1 LKKDNWLGSQK
12 NKLMSK
18 KLKWILISLG
28 ILLVL
33 LTVLSKAG
41 VFGKDEGKKVT
52 AEKVQKRT
60 IIELVNASGKIYPEI
75 EVKVSP
81 EISGII
87 TELNVQEGDTV
98 KKGQVLARIDADQY
112 NIQRTQ
118 AAGGVAQSSAQ
129 VNASQA
135 QVSNSQ
141 AALDALNAQMEQ
153 SQRNYDRLKRLF
165 DEKVISR
172 SELDVAEAG
181 LRSAKSNYNAAVQ
194 GIRGGQANVQSARAA
209 VQQSQ
214 ATLQRANK
222 DLSRTIITAPSDG
235 VVSLL
240 NVKKGESVAGNSFNV
255 GTEILRIADM
265 QKIEVRV
272 DVGEN
277 DIPKVK
283 LGDSALVEVDAYSG
297 RKFKGLV
304 TQIASSNNG
313 AAAQNA
319 LSNAT
324 SDVTQYKVY
333 IRILA
338 ESYMDLLG
346 KGTFPF
352 RPGMSASADIQT
364 KTHANVLSVP
374 INAVTTREKVDS
386 SKIDTDKKKKDDS
399 DVKATNMDADDLD
412 VVAFILQKEGTV
424 KKVKVK
430 TDIQDINYIEVTE
443 GLKEGDEVITG
454 PYELISK
461 TLKEKDKVKKVEKK
475 DLFE

>member
-1 LKKDNWLGSQK
+1 
-12 NKLMSK
+12 MSK
-18 KLKWILISLG
+18 KLKWILISVG
-28 ILLVL
+28 ALLVV

-52 AEKVQKRT
+52 AEKAQKRT
-60 IIELVNASGKIYPEI
+60 IIEIVNASGKIYPEV

-87 TELNVQEGDTV
+87 TELNIKEGDTV
-98 KKGQVLARIDADQY
+98 KRGQVLARIDADQY
-112 NIQRTQ
+112 NIQRSQ
-118 AAGGVAQSSAQ
+118 AAGTVAASQAQ
-129 VNASQA
+129 VAASQA

-141 AALDALNAQMEQ
+141 AALDALNAQLEQ
-153 SQRNYDRLKRLF
+153 NQRNYDRLKKLF

-181 LRSAKSNYNAAVQ
+181 LRSAKANYNAAVQ
-194 GIRGGQANVQSARAA
+194 GIRGGTANVQSARAG

-283 LGDSALVEVDAYSG
+283 LGDSALIEVDAYNG

-319 LSNAT
+319 LSNAS

-333 IRILA
+333 IRVLP
-338 ESYMDLLG
+338 ESYLDLLG

-364 KTHANVLSVP
+364 KTHSNVLSVP
-374 INAVTTREKVDS
+374 INSVTTREKVDS
-386 SKIDTDKKKKDDS
+386 TKLDSDKKKKDDS
-399 DVKATNMDADDLD
+399 DVKSVDVAADDLE
-412 VVAFILQKEGTV
+412 VVVFVLQKEGTV

-430 TDIQDINYIEVTE
+430 TDIQDLNYIEITE
-443 GLKEGDEVITG
+443 GLKESDEVISG
-454 PYELISK
+454 PYELVSK
-461 TLKEKDKVKKVEKK
+461 GLKEKDKVKKVDKK
-475 DLFE
+475 DLFDK